1 MSPWAAAIVALA
13 AAGLSAAPAPAAGQ
27 EGVAG
32 RWIFSIESPD
42 SAGMI
47 QIPFVF
53 EQDGTTV
60 TGRPDVSIIPQVQTA
75 EISEGTFQDGVLS
88 FQLRV
93 GAGEEWVTIQVEAEV
108 DGDTM
113 TGEARIP
120 GFDQTSTFTAERAP
134 PPG

>member
-1 MSPWAAAIVALA
+1 MRPSAALAVALVA
-13 AAGLSAAPAPAAGQ
+13 TGLSTASVAAQ
-27 EGVAG
+27 EGVEG

-60 TGRPDVSIIPQVQTA
+60 TGRPDVSVLPQVQAA
-75 EISEGTFQDGVLS
+75 EISEGTFRDGALS

-93 GAGEEWVTIQVEAEV
+93 GAGEEWVTIQVDAEV

-113 TGEARIP
+113 AGEARIA

-134 PPG
+134 PG

>member
-1 MSPWAAAIVALA
+1 MKRSIATILALTA
-13 AAGLSAAPAPAAGQ
+13 VGVSAAPVAGQ

-32 RWIFSIESPD
+32 RWVFSIESPD

-60 TGRPDVSIIPQVQTA
+60 TGRPDVSVLPQVQAA
-75 EISEGTFQDGVLS
+75 EISEGTFLDGILS

-108 DGDTM
+108 RGDTM

-120 GFDQTSTFTAERAP
+120 GFDQVSTFTAERAP

>member
-1 MSPWAAAIVALA
+1 MRPSAALAVALVA
-13 AAGLSAAPAPAAGQ
+13 TGLSTASVAAQ
-27 EGVAG
+27 EGVEG

-60 TGRPDVSIIPQVQTA
+60 TGRPDVSILPQVQTA
-75 EISEGTFQDGVLS
+75 EISEGTFRDGVLS
-88 FQLRV
+88 FRLRV

-113 TGEARIP
+113 TGEARIA
-120 GFDQTSTFTAERAP
+120 GFDQVSTFTAERAP